1 MSSSLENTN
10 NDRIVAIG
18 NPERQV
24 CKPLQ
29 CGSKQQWT
37 SHAII
42 TFYCLTAPH
51 VAVLLFAH
59 LPFVVNCASKTRRPR
74 GCNNMF

>member
-10 NDRIVAIG
+10 NARIVAIG

-24 CKPLQ
+24 CKPLH

-42 TFYCLTAPH
+42 TLLLLDRATRSAIIIRAPP
-51 VAVLLFAH
+51 VCGELRIQNAPTERLQ
-59 LPFVVNCASKTRRPR
+59 
-74 GCNNMF
+74 

>member
-10 NDRIVAIG
+10 NDRIVATG

-24 CKPLQ
+24 WKPLQ

-42 TFYCLTAPH
+42 TLLLLDRATCSGVIIRTPPVCGELRIQSAPTER
-51 VAVLLFAH
+51 LQ
-59 LPFVVNCASKTRRPR
+59 
-74 GCNNMF
+74 